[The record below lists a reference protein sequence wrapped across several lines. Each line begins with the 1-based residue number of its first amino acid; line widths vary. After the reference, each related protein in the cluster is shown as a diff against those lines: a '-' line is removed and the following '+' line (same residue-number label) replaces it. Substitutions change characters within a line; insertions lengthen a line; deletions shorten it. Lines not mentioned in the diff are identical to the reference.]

1 MCKFKQ
7 VRAVKMLNNESID
20 NKLGK
25 ADQDNLTGYVPFY
38 LWAYLVLGLVF
49 SEAFGDLVTKY
60 VPFLITVY
68 EFTRSIAGIIL
79 LSVVLTIYASLRH
92 KWTISLPHA
101 IFSAITATIGYF
113 IGYFCI
119 ILLIHYF
126 MLGKEQI
133 FEAIFKNEHK
143 ILLDLFELFAQYFVL
158 SLAGIYLTNKIIVTI
173 TKPIKKSRAKKKI
186 ENCD

>member
-1 MCKFKQ
+1 
-7 VRAVKMLNNESID
+7 MLDNDKID

-38 LWAYLVLGLVF
+38 LWAYLVIGIVF
-49 SEAFGDLVTKY
+49 SEALRDLMTGY
-60 VPFLITVY
+60 FPILTNIY
-68 EFTRSIAGIIL
+68 DFTRSFIGIVL
-79 LSVVLTIYASLRH
+79 LSVILTIYASLKH
-92 KWTISLPHA
+92 KWSISFQHA

-158 SLAGIYLTNKIIVTI
+158 SLVGIFFTNKIIVTI
-173 TKPIKKSRAKKKI
+173 TKPIKKRKIKKNM
-186 ENCD
+186 ESN

>member
-1 MCKFKQ
+1 
-7 VRAVKMLNNESID
+7 MLDSHKIN

-38 LWAYLVLGLVF
+38 LWAYLVLGLIF
-49 SEAFGDLVTKY
+49 SEAFGEFITKY
-60 VPFLITVY
+60 IPELTTIYT
-68 EFTRSIAGIIL
+68 FTRSFAGIIV
-79 LSVVLTIYASLRH
+79 LSIVLTMYASIRH
-92 KWTISLPHA
+92 KWAISFPHA

-158 SLAGIYLTNKIIVTI
+158 SLVGIFLTNKFIVAII
-173 TKPIKKSRAKKKI
+173 KPMKKRKVKKVDEK
-186 ENCD
+186 